1 MFQILND
8 WYREYFTNK
17 EAVILILLLAVGFT
31 VVVTM
36 GTILAPVLAAIVL
49 AYLLQG
55 LINFMVRHRVPRM
68 LALTLTYILFLAAQL
83 AFLFVLVPLT
93 WGQLV
98 RLLNEQ
104 VPRMLTEATRFLNVL
119 PQRYPELVSEQWVTE
134 INAMT
139 TDTLKDLGE
148 SAVTLSL
155 SSLPNL
161 MGLLIFLVLVP
172 LLVFFFLKDKDR
184 LISSVVRL
192 LPAERPFMTR
202 VMTEMDTQIAN
213 YVRGKAMEILITGGV
228 TYVAFVLLGV
238 NYAALLGLLVGLS
251 VVVPYIGAT
260 VVTVPVAVVA
270 YFQFGWG
277 ADFMWVMVV
286 YGVIQGLDGNLLVP
300 ILFSEA
306 VNLHPVSII
315 TAVLVFGGF
324 WGLWGVFFAIPLAT
338 LLKAV
343 ITAWPREPVRQG
355 EAGAGGPTLENH

>member
-134 INAMT
+134 INAMP
-139 TDTLKDLGE
+139 DIGE
-148 SAVTLSL
+148 
-155 SSLPNL
+155 
-161 MGLLIFLVLVP
+161 M
-172 LLVFFFLKDKDR
+172 
-184 LISSVVRL
+184 SV
-192 LPAERPFMTR
+192 M
-202 VMTEMDTQIAN
+202 
-213 YVRGKAMEILITGGV
+213 
-228 TYVAFVLLGV
+228 
-238 NYAALLGLLVGLS
+238 
-251 VVVPYIGAT
+251 
-260 VVTVPVAVVA
+260 PVA
-270 YFQFGWG
+270 
-277 ADFMWVMVV
+277 
-286 YGVIQGLDGNLLVP
+286 
-300 ILFSEA
+300 
-306 VNLHPVSII
+306 
-315 TAVLVFGGF
+315 
-324 WGLWGVFFAIPLAT
+324 
-338 LLKAV
+338 
-343 ITAWPREPVRQG
+343 
-355 EAGAGGPTLENH
+355 